1 VYVGGS
7 GFDSGMSASVIGM
20 HRASGK
26 MSIAGAEIAQSSLA
40 APSGGGH
47 GPATVRSLERSFND
61 MITGEASYR
70 ANAKTAQVADAQ
82 IGQLVDMVASDGY
95 GRLVQDD

>member
-1 VYVGGS
+1 
-7 GFDSGMSASVIGM
+7 
-20 HRASGK
+20 
-26 MSIAGAEIAQSSLA
+26 
-40 APSGGGH
+40 
-47 GPATVRSLERSFND
+47 

-82 IGQLVDMVASDGY
+82 IGQLVDMVSSDGY